1 MALGLGGGDGTTG
14 GGGGSDS
21 KPSSSSGSG
30 TGAKGHGGAGKR
42 KQSGGSSRRGGR
54 GAKGKGKQSPQP
66 KRRRLNLRPPN
77 FEAEQPGGGGIRK
90 RYSLDFKIKVAK
102 YALSKDPN
110 GQAKGGT
117 IGPRYAAL
125 QLGIPEAQSVREWMR
140 RLPEMENALSE
151 AAELGGASWSN
162 HMSNKKSFSLGK
174 APLTIG
180 IEDDL
185 IAYIKEIKSKGEFP
199 VSSRLLKEKAE
210 ELSPGVFGI
219 VPHDDP
225 AAMRKHEGKINSW
238 CHRFLRRHR
247 ITGINEGPIKRRTFN
262 TSASSAASHASSSSN
277 GAAGVS
283 LSLPQH
289 AQSFVAA
296 GAVGIASAPGSSSSQ
311 VPSYSTTA
319 TTAHPSLLST
329 TTTAAAAAAAAAAA
343 TNMAASSA
351 NNALAA
357 QGSAAAAAAAAAGLS
372 NAGVGGP
379 RIVPATSFLGV
390 PVPAQPVQQGHIAWP
405 TPVATVGSF
414 PIMSGNAV
422 TTAPPL
428 AKDPTTTSNESSS
441 AIATPATEPA
451 SMEEQADAEANEEHV
466 DVGTRP

>member
-1 MALGLGGGDGTTG
+1 
-14 GGGGSDS
+14 
-21 KPSSSSGSG
+21 
-30 TGAKGHGGAGKR
+30 
-42 KQSGGSSRRGGR
+42 
-54 GAKGKGKQSPQP
+54 
-66 KRRRLNLRPPN
+66 
-77 FEAEQPGGGGIRK
+77 
-90 RYSLDFKIKVAK
+90 
-102 YALSKDPN
+102 
-110 GQAKGGT
+110 
-117 IGPRYAAL
+117 
-125 QLGIPEAQSVREWMR
+125 MR
-140 RLPEMENALSE
+140 RLPEMENALAE

-185 IAYIKEIKSKGEFP
+185 IAYIKEIKAKGEFP

-283 LSLPQH
+283 LSLPQQ

-319 TTAHPSLLST
+319 ATTTHTSLLSAT
-329 TTTAAAAAAAAAAA
+329 TAAAAAAAAA

-372 NAGVGGP
+372 TPGVGGP

-414 PIMSGNAV
+414 PILSGNAV
-422 TTAPPL
+422 TTSPPL
-428 AKDPTTTSNESSS
+428 AKDPATASNESSAAVAAPAAES
-441 AIATPATEPA
+441 APV
-451 SMEEQADAEANEEHV
+451 EEQVDTEANEEHV